1 MFKPRTT
8 MAVIVLALA
17 ASLGLSA
24 CSMNGMDMG
33 GNTSS
38 PSESLDSVAPFNNQD
53 VNFAMQMVQHH
64 EQAIEMAQLI
74 LDKDGIDQRVTEL
87 AQNIKDAQ
95 GPEIEEMN
103 SWLIG
108 WGSESAS
115 MDGMDM
121 GGDTMSADDMAAL
134 ESATGVEASRLF
146 LEQMTVHHNGAIAM
160 AEIQLDAGEDVAAVA
175 LAQTIIDAQ
184 TAEIALMSDIL
195 ATL

>member
-1 MFKPRTT
+1 MFKPRAT

-17 ASLGLSA
+17 TSLGLSA

-38 PSESLDSVAPFNNQD
+38 PSESLDSVAPFNDQD
-53 VNFAMQMVQHH
+53 LNFAMQMVQHH

-74 LDKDGIDQRVTEL
+74 LDKDGIDRRVTEL

-103 SWLIG
+103 SWLMG
-108 WGSESAS
+108 WGSESTS

-146 LEQMTVHHNGAIAM
+146 LEQMTVHHDGAIAM
-160 AEIQLDAGEDVAAVA
+160 AEIQLEAGEDVAAVA

>member
-1 MFKPRTT
+1 MFKPRAT

-33 GNTSS
+33 GNTST
-38 PSESLDSVAPFNNQD
+38 PSESLDSVAPFNDQD

-74 LDKDGIDQRVTEL
+74 LDKDGIDRRVTEL

-108 WGSESAS
+108 WGGESTS

-146 LEQMTVHHNGAIAM
+146 LEQMTCTTTVQSRWPKSNWRPERM
-160 AEIQLDAGEDVAAVA
+160 LQRSPWRRQSSTPRRRKL
-175 LAQTIIDAQ
+175 LC
-184 TAEIALMSDIL
+184 
-195 ATL
+195 

>member
-1 MFKPRTT
+1 MFKPRAT
-8 MAVIVLALA
+8 MAVIVLAT
-17 ASLGLSA
+17 SLGLSA

-38 PSESLDSVAPFNNQD
+38 PPESSDSVAPFNDQD

-74 LDKDGIDQRVTEL
+74 LDKDGIDRRVTEL

-108 WGSESAS
+108 WGGESTS

-146 LEQMTVHHNGAIAM
+146 LEQMTVHHDGAIAM
-160 AEIQLDAGEDVAAVA
+160 AEIQLEAGEDVAAVA

-184 TAEIALMSDIL
+184 TAEIALMNDIL

>member
-1 MFKPRTT
+1 MFKPRATT
-8 MAVIVLALA
+8 AVIVLALA

-33 GNTSS
+33 GNTST
-38 PSESLDSVAPFNNQD
+38 PSESLDSVAPFNDQD

-74 LDKDGIDQRVTEL
+74 LDKDGIDRRVTEL

-175 LAQTIIDAQ
+175 LAQAIIDAQ